1 MQMAYF
7 EVEFWG
13 TVPSVNLF
21 PRMHAEA
28 KMHAEKLRHKS
39 TLFRSGAVWGADSPV
54 GVHAPNMFRNGT
66 RKNMRGSS
74 RNLSFQG
81 RVGNVA
87 HGGAVRLR

>member
-1 MQMAYF
+1 MKSNF
-7 EVEFWG
+7 G
-13 TVPSVNLF
+13 GLVPSVNLF